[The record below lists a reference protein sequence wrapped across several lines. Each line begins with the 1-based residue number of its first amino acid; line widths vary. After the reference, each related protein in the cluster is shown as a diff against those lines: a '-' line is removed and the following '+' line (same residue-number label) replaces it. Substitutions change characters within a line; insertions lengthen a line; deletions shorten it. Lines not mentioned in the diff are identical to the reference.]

1 MDCITPFT
9 SDELVSWWLGEQA
22 RLTSQLHDTLARLER
37 LRSGLSA
44 ARAELAD
51 TARTREQRKEAVRQR
66 QMAAALLKLHVKQV
80 GIVSPTRIVIRC
92 LSFSVKTQ
100 GCGSTPFCTEQNPT
114 LYFDGPEYTNLN
126 YYR

>member
-9 SDELVSWWLGEQA
+9 SDEVVSWWLGEQA
-22 RLTSQLHDTLARLER
+22 RLTSLHDTLARLER

-92 LSFSVKTQ
+92 PSFSVKTQ
-100 GCGSTPFCTEQNPT
+100 GCGSTPFFTEQNPT

-126 YYR
+126 YYL